1 MGWTACSA
9 KCRCRQVYEHDFS
22 FRADSKKKGCPVAT
36 FGINNSINA
45 AQYAARILA
54 LNDVNIRMRLTK
66 YLAGQTESVIKDANE
81 MSKLGFEEYHS
92 SM

>member
-1 MGWTACSA
+1 MGWTAYSV
-9 KCRCRQVYEHDFS
+9 KCRCRSVYGHRS
-22 FRADSKKKGCPVAT
+22 ISSADSKKKGCPVAT

-66 YLAGQTESVIKDANE
+66 YLADQTNSVIEDADE
-81 MSKLGFEEYHS
+81 MGKLGFEEYLS